1 MNTSHTR
8 RRTGPVRHAREATPR
23 AVRETRTARLGTFL
37 LAAIAFLVVIAAG
50 TVVVF
55 AVVFTSITTADGS
68 ACERTPIGVFDT
80 SCVDVSRVD
89 LRGALL

>member
-8 RRTGPVRHAREATPR
+8 RPTGPVRHAREAAPR
-23 AVRETRTARLGTFL
+23 PVRDTRTARLGTFL
-37 LAAIAFLVVIAAG
+37 LAAIAFLAVIAAG

-55 AVVFTSITTADGS
+55 AVVFTSITTAGGPE
-68 ACERTPIGVFDT
+68 CQQTPVGVFDN

>member
-8 RRTGPVRHAREATPR
+8 RHTGPVRHAREATPR
-23 AVRETRTARLGTFL
+23 AVRDTPAARLGVF
-37 LAAIAFLVVIAAG
+37 LAATLAFLGVLVVG

-55 AVVFTSITTADGS
+55 AVVFTSITTAGGPV
-68 ACERTPIGVFDT
+68 CERTPVGVFNT